1 MSAVS
6 GVGGL
11 STELLQSLLQAQ
23 KQNET
28 DSTRQTPPADEMG
41 PQQLWTEIE
50 ESAETAG
57 LTTEEVDELKS
68 TLRDAIASAMNEM
81 DSSEGPEAAR
91 EAIDGAILTTL
102 QERDI
107 DTTNIEARMEEAK
120 SKMPGGPP
128 LGGPPPSGSPRSDAT
143 ASGDSAGGGSTLLS
157 LVNSEEDEA
166 YSLIS
171 SLFPLVDEEA

>member
-6 GVGGL
+6 GAGGL

-68 TLRDAIASAMNEM
+68 TLRDAIASAMNEV

-102 QERDI
+102 QERGI
-107 DTTNIEARMEEAK
+107 DTTDIEARMEEAK
-120 SKMPGGPP
+120 SKMQS
-128 LGGPPPSGSPRSDAT
+128 GPPPDAT

-157 LVNSEEDEA
+157 LINSEEDEA
-166 YSLIS
+166 CSLIS